1 MVTFD
6 PRAARQ
12 GLVFQLQLARFAALV
27 SDMEKIKEGA
37 CMDRLGADAP
47 LLDRWVFAERPA
59 ACLMGQS
66 TGHPVLEGTGS
77 LITTSDLVL
86 ISDDRASARTL
97 SRWYRLGDPYWPT
110 DPDSGGSSS
119 WQ

>member
-37 CMDRLGADAP
+37 RMDRLGADAP

-66 TGHPVLEGTGS
+66 TGHPVFEGAGRP
-77 LITTSDLVL
+77 ITTSDLVL
-86 ISDDRASARTL
+86 ISDDRAWARTL
-97 SRWYRLGDPYWPT
+97 SRWYRLGKPYCPIDPN
-110 DPDSGGSSS
+110 SGGSSS